1 MGCCPPKR
9 PSRRWCR
16 ELLTADTPQCGHC
29 PLLTVTSGRL
39 LCFSSVRQAV
49 WPLPW
54 RLLELGLAEA
64 FTRAYIA
71 HSIIVRGLLTVVIL
85 RIIVL
90 NEDVILR

>member
-9 PSRRWCR
+9 PSRQWCC
-16 ELLTADTPQCGHC
+16 EPLTADAPQCGHC

-64 FTRAYIA
+64 FTRPYIA
-71 HSIIVRGLLTVVIL
+71 QSIIVRGLLTVVLL